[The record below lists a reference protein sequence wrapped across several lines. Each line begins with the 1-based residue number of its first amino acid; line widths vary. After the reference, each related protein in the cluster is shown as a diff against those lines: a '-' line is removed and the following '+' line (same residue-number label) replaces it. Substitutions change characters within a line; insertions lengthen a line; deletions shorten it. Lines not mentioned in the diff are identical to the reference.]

1 MSRCDMGDNEMP
13 LTSISDMYT
22 RISSWYVSSKYSDSS
37 FLRGTGVEGMMLEVD
52 VAN

>member
-1 MSRCDMGDNEMP
+1 MARCGIDDNGMP
-13 LTSISDMYT
+13 LTSIYDMYT

-37 FLRGTGVEGMMLEVD
+37 FLRGTGVEGMMLKVD